1 MDELS
6 GTTKTL
12 VRALRKNKILSL
24 KDLCQKARCC
34 HMTVWRNLKAV
45 GYHTSFS
52 HNARYW
58 TLTQTPRFDNEGVWS
73 YRDVGF
79 SLYGTL
85 SETAPQMIHHSVM
98 GMTPHELSQRLRVR
112 VQNQLH
118 DAFVQG
124 RVQRVAWGRTQ
135 LYVSVDPE
143 VQRRQLQRRQDDE
156 GADDRGALSDTDTIA
171 VLVELVRAPRSSA
184 HRIATILG
192 SKGLHV
198 RAESVQTIID
208 RHDLRKKGRY
218 PQSRR

>member
-1 MDELS
+1 M
-6 GTTKTL
+6 
-12 VRALRKNKILSL
+12 
-24 KDLCQKARCC
+24 
-34 HMTVWRNLKAV
+34 RNLKLV

-58 TLTQTPRFDNEGVWS
+58 ALAETPRFDNDGIWF

-85 SETAPQMIHHSVM
+85 SETTPQLIRHSVM
-98 GMTPHELSQRLRVR
+98 GMTPHELSERLRVR

-135 LYVSVDPE
+135 LYVCVDPE
-143 VQRRQLQRRQDDE
+143 VQRQQLQRRQDDG
-156 GADDRGALSDTDTIA
+156 GADDRDALSDTDTIA

-184 HRIATILG
+184 FRIATILG

-208 RHDLRKKGRY
+208 MHDLRKKGRY
-218 PQSRR
+218 PRSQR